1 MITLRSISMGK
12 SLGQSVFMDC
22 HFSSVI
28 MGSAEFSVAHYV
40 WATGFFR
47 VEGSNKDMYH
57 MHIVVRWL
65 FFVYCFLFCFVIS
78 IIYF

>member
-1 MITLRSISMGK
+1 MITMRSVRMGK
-12 SLGQSVFMDC
+12 SLGQSAFMDR

-28 MGSAEFSVAHYV
+28 MGSAEFGVARYV
-40 WATGFFR
+40 WATGYFR

-57 MHIVVRWL
+57 THIVVRWL
-65 FFVYCFLFCFVIS
+65 FFVYYFLFCFDIS